1 MQCVESLRVQ
11 AYFDGE
17 FDAVSAADVERHA
30 EVCAECRALLEELEQ
45 TRAALRQDLNNAG
58 APPALRALVMRMLDQ
73 ELELVPHCVICI
85 RRRDHPRLHR
95 QSGGRYRIGF
105 IRRSLCWAHR
115 IPPE

>member
-73 ELELVPHCVICI
+73 ENAIKS
-85 RRRDHPRLHR
+85 PRVDGGWLRSWRHSH
-95 QSGGRYRIGF
+95 SGGAPSAASVAP
-105 IRRSLCWAHR
+105 RSRLVSRAFC
-115 IPPE
+115 